1 MATVATF
8 APRFTSVVVA
18 AATDAARRYQAG
30 RQSAALAPGFAPHT
44 SLNLHFFGG
53 RTIEHLTFTHIYLGG
68 KAAWHQDDIA
78 AIDASLPAVM
88 EDPHLNNVVDQYFKD
103 GKASAVFK
111 PSRILDGPLP
121 PHVFRD
127 TIEGF
132 VAGLD
137 QANGL
142 SGFNLGSSVFC
153 FMLPKGTVLVDGDS
167 GGGSKH
173 RAERGDPDDDHDE
186 HGGNLAANEHD
197 EASDSK
203 HGLGGY
209 HGSIHARRGGGTDTV
224 YYAVGV
230 YAEGTNGI
238 VAFDKP
244 WKNVCATF
252 YHELQEARTDPDVE
266 DAIRAGNDPHANDFL
281 GWYSPRGG
289 EIGDIPLDECGP
301 DISLV
306 MKEVPLVK
314 GGTAPVQLMWSN
326 AVGGPEGP
334 IATKHRAAKGKG

>member
-1 MATVATF
+1 MATVATS

-18 AATDAARRYQAG
+18 AATDAAKRYQVG
-30 RQSAALAPGFAPHT
+30 RESAALAPGFAART
-44 SLNLHFFGG
+44 ALNLHFFGG
-53 RTIEHLTFTHIYLGG
+53 RTIEQLTFTHVYLGG
-68 KAAWHQDDIA
+68 EVAWNKDDVK
-78 AIDASLPAVM
+78 AIDASLSAAM
-88 EDPHLNNVVDQYFKD
+88 EDPHLNNVIAQYFRD
-103 GKASAVFK
+103 GKPTAAFK

-121 PHVFRD
+121 MRVFRD

-132 VAGLD
+132 VSALD
-137 QANGL
+137 QSNGL

-153 FMLPKGTVLVDGDS
+153 MMLPKGTVLVDGTS
-167 GGGSKH
+167 TGGPAR
-173 RAERGDPDDDHDE
+173 RAELGE
-186 HGGNLAANEHD
+186 HEAA
-197 EASDSK
+197 DSK

-209 HGSIHARRGGGTDTV
+209 HGSIHAKRGSATDTV

-230 YAEGTNGI
+230 YSEGTNGI

-289 EIGDIPLDECGP
+289 EIGDIPIEEAGP
-301 DISLV
+301 DLSTV
-306 MKEVPLVK
+306 MREVPIVK
-314 GGTAPVQLMWSN
+314 GGTAP
-326 AVGGPEGP
+326 
-334 IATKHRAAKGKG
+334 I

>member
-18 AATDAARRYQAG
+18 AATDAARRYQSG
-30 RQSAALAPGFAPHT
+30 RESAALAAGFAPHT
-44 SLNLHFFGG
+44 ALNLHFFGG
-53 RTIEHLTFTHIYLGG
+53 RTVEHLTFTNVYLGG
-68 KAAWHQDDIA
+68 KAAWQQDDISS
-78 AIDASLPAVM
+78 IDASLSASM
-88 EDPHLNNVVDQYFKD
+88 EDAHLNNVIAQYFKD
-103 GKASAVFK
+103 GKPTATFK
-111 PSRILDGPLP
+111 PSRVLDGPLP
-121 PHVFRD
+121 MRVFRD

-132 VAGLD
+132 VASLD
-137 QANGL
+137 QSNGL

-167 GGGSKH
+167 TGGAKH
-173 RAERGDPDDDHDE
+173 HAEHDDHDDHDE
-186 HGGNLAANEHD
+186 REKHNGNLAAGERD

-209 HGSIHARRGGGTDTV
+209 HGSIHAKRGSATDTV

-230 YAEGTNGI
+230 YSEGTNGI

-252 YHELQEARTDPDVE
+252 YHELQESRTDPDVE

-281 GWYSPRGG
+281 GWYSVRGG
-289 EIGDIPLDECGP
+289 EIGDIPLDEAGP
-301 DISLV
+301 DLSTV
-306 MKEVPLVK
+306 MQEVPIVK
-314 GGTAPVQLMWSN
+314 GGTAPIQLMWSN

-334 IATKHRAAKGKG
+334 ISAKHKTATP

>member
-18 AATDAARRYQAG
+18 AATDAARRYQSG
-30 RQSAALAPGFAPHT
+30 RESAALAAGFASHT
-44 SLNLHFFGG
+44 ALNMHFFGG
-53 RTIEHLTFTHIYLGG
+53 RTIEHLTFTNVYLGG
-68 KAAWHQDDIA
+68 KTAWQQHDIS
-78 AIDASLPAVM
+78 AIDASLSASM
-88 EDPHLNNVVDQYFKD
+88 EDPHLNNVIAQYFKD
-103 GKASAVFK
+103 GKAAAAFK
-111 PSRILDGPLP
+111 PSRVLDGPLP
-121 PHVFRD
+121 LRVFRD
-127 TIEGF
+127 TVEGF
-132 VAGLD
+132 VAALD
-137 QANGL
+137 QSNGL

-167 GGGSKH
+167 AGGAKH
-173 RAERGDPDDDHDE
+173 HADHDDDE

-289 EIGDIPLDECGP
+289 EIGDIPLDEAGP
-301 DISLV
+301 DLSTV
-306 MKEVPLVK
+306 MKEVPIVK
-314 GGTAPVQLMWSN
+314 GGTAPIQLMWSN

-334 IATKHRAAKGKG
+334 IATKHKAAKAKV